1 MTSDFDVF
9 FLFCFFISLNSV
21 KLHDLNDLKE
31 IQNIIQ
37 VEDIG
42 RGKITHFIL
51 YNTSYI

>member
-1 MTSDFDVF
+1 M
-9 FLFCFFISLNSV
+9 FIFPFWNSV

-42 RGKITHFIL
+42 RGK
-51 YNTSYI
+51 